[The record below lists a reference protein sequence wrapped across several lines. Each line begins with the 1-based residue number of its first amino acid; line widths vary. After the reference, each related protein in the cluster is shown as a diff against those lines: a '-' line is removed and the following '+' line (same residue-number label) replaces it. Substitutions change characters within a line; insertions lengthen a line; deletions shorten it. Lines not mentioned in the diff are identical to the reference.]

1 MLVPINLLAC
11 LAVMLLFMRFMNTVQ
26 QHIRAVRT

>member
-11 LAVMLLFMRFMNTVQ
+11 LAVMLLFMNTVQ